1 MAINTD
7 INPDRPLIVGSS
19 SPEIPYP
26 IPVSGTVVKGF
37 GRGSKELGIPTANM
51 SDEALE
57 AMFAECDTGVY
68 YGWAQVGEVKSTVY
82 PMVMSLGWNPY
93 YQNERKSAEVHIIH
107 QFDKDFYGEAIRIIV
122 AGYIRPEQ
130 NYPSLDALI
139 RDIKTDIEV
148 AKHSLKR
155 EAYSNLRNHPLFNSN

>member
-1 MAINTD
+1 M
-7 INPDRPLIVGSS
+7 
-19 SPEIPYP
+19 
-26 IPVSGTVVKGF
+26 
-37 GRGSKELGIPTANM
+37 
-51 SDEALE
+51 
-57 AMFAECDTGVY
+57 
-68 YGWAQVGEVKSTVY
+68 
-82 PMVMSLGWNPY
+82 
-93 YQNERKSAEVHIIH
+93 HIIH

-130 NYPSLDALI
+130 NYPSLGKNEFVKKWKNDWYMVFLDALI